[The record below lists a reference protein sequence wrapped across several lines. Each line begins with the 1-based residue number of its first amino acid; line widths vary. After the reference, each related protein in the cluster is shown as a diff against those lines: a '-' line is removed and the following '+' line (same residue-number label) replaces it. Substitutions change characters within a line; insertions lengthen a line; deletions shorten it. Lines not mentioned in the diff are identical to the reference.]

1 MGGSSLSPFEV
12 APRYDESVL
21 LVIVRRGERGREDS
35 SFSSSGVG
43 RPELRPNLLDSELKA
58 DGREGLR
65 SGDSDTLSG
74 MTILLSRFLLRPSNV
89 PSLFKPPLE
98 PDFCFS
104 GSTNRSDGAA
114 KWSAYL
120 HIDPSSIK
128 LTSSRSHTCPIIVM
142 RSRSQRRR
150 NKYGLAVPD
159 LGLFGH
165 HISARDTQS
174 VRLDLIRRLNVQ
186 QDV

>member
-1 MGGSSLSPFEV
+1 MGGNSLSPFEV

-21 LVIVRRGERGREDS
+21 LVMVRRGDRGREDS
-35 SFSSSGVG
+35 SFSSNGVG
-43 RPELRPNLLDSELKA
+43 KPELRPNLLESELKA

-104 GSTNRSDGAA
+104 GSANRSDGAA
-114 KWSAYL
+114 SWSVYL
-120 HIDPSSIK
+120 HYHLSTIK
-128 LTSSRSHTCPIIVM
+128 LTSSRTHTRPIIVV
-142 RSRSQRRR
+142 RSGSQRRW
-150 NKYGLAVPD
+150 NEYGLAVSD
-159 LGLFGH
+159 FRLFGH
-165 HISARDTQS
+165 HVSA
-174 VRLDLIRRLNVQ
+174 
-186 QDV
+186 